1 MPKFSCFEDSA
12 VVLETVDYA
21 NNSLHGTIKVH
32 NLAFKK
38 DIFVRMTTDGWKT
51 FEDVPAV
58 FQRSISSVDGNRPGL
73 DRFSFSAPIA
83 EAEHTMHISLCACY
97 CVDGQEFWDNNQ
109 GTNYLFKLVAPTA
122 AAAAGISAPK
132 PSTAIS
138 DCDSIEICTESPY
151 SFASS
156 TFQAPTTKHTSAVPS
171 ISSTDAC
178 RYMEYS
184 EAKFSSVPASN
195 HTAYASYISKLQSES
210 ASLPLFHTPQ
220 WPSYHAG
227 STGTVYRVPSPL
239 RASSPSICADSPLAM
254 SHAWASYSPTPLH
267 C

>member
-122 AAAAGISAPK
+122 AAGI
-132 PSTAIS
+132 
-138 DCDSIEICTESPY
+138 
-151 SFASS
+151 
-156 TFQAPTTKHTSAVPS
+156 
-171 ISSTDAC
+171 
-178 RYMEYS
+178 
-184 EAKFSSVPASN
+184 
-195 HTAYASYISKLQSES
+195 
-210 ASLPLFHTPQ
+210 
-220 WPSYHAG
+220 
-227 STGTVYRVPSPL
+227 
-239 RASSPSICADSPLAM
+239 
-254 SHAWASYSPTPLH
+254 
-267 C
+267 